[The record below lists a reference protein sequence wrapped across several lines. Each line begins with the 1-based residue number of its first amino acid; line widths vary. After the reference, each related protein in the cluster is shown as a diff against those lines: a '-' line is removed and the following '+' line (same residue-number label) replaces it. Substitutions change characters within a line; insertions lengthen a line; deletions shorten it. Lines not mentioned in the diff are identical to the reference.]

1 MGVLT
6 GKIFPHRVSWVR
18 GRSQAPRTRI
28 PTGALYSTSYIPTTS
43 WPIENK
49 SPAAIGPSLVHIY
62 TRQNPRSQAHGEE
75 SSPPLRSHPHP
86 CPTSPPKVQAEWP
99 TRRHQIDGRRLHE
112 TTTRDPGRSRRRM
125 LPGVKGTRSACS
137 RQGSTVKLPYGR
149 EDETSNILAPC
160 PGRNPSAECRRITNQ
175 PAR

>member
-75 SSPPLRSHPHP
+75 SSPLRSHPHP

-125 LPGVKGTRSACS
+125 LPGVKGTRT
-137 RQGSTVKLPYGR
+137 RG
-149 EDETSNILAPC
+149 C
-160 PGRNPSAECRRITNQ
+160 PVPAVGTGTGENLHPSAGMGRVTGDSLQCGCGTGW
-175 PAR
+175 